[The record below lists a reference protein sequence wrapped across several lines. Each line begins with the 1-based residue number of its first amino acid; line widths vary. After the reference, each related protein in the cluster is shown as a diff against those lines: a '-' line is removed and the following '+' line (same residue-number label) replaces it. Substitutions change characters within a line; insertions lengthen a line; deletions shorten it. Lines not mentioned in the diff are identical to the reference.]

1 MTEKCRVLIVEDE
14 LITRQALRYILS
26 QNQDKYCIVGEALN
40 GKDAQELIEREKPHV
55 VICDIVMP
63 VMDGIELTKWIQ
75 LRYAHIYIVILSS
88 YGNFEYVKSS
98 FQYGASGFTSFF
110 KITAPLL
117 KPIILFT
124 TILSTNGN
132 LQLFDEV
139 VNLTNGGPANATI
152 TISQYIYNLCFKYT
166 PDFGYASAVSYSIV
180 IMVAVLSFLS
190 FLFYG

>member
-26 QNQDKYCIVGEALN
+26 QNQDKYCIVLYCIVGEALN

-124 TILSTNGN
+124 TILSTNGTF
-132 LQLFDEV
+132 QLFDEV

-152 TISQYIYNLCFKYT
+152 TIS
-166 PDFGYASAVSYSIV
+166 
-180 IMVAVLSFLS
+180 SFLS